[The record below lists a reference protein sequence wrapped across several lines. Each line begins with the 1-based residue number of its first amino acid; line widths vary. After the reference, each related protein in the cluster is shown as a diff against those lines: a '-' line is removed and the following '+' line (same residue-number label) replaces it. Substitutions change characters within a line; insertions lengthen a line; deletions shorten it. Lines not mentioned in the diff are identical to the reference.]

1 MHGVLTSSAHQ
12 VINRKGRSGKSNLI
26 HSTISY
32 SNVSDCLFF
41 FLFFLS
47 VFKWSSSQNSQIVH
61 VLRDPFNLF
70 SVLWLKKLY
79 ISFVIF
85 WGRLNKIH
93 PHSCF
98 PKQLYDLT
106 WILKKKKKRHFLW
119 YTCQWSHSHC
129 FYFANMQITD
139 TERYWKKTNG
149 YPCSL
154 TNSASTFLFY
164 IPQSPDQVSE

>member
-1 MHGVLTSSAHQ
+1 MFLT
-12 VINRKGRSGKSNLI
+12 V
-26 HSTISY
+26 
-32 SNVSDCLFF
+32 FF

-61 VLRDPFNLF
+61 LLRDPFNLF

-106 WILKKKKKRHFLW
+106 WILKKKKKKKTLSMVYLSMEPFSLFLL
-119 YTCQWSHSHC
+119 CKH
-129 FYFANMQITD
+129 ANN
-139 TERYWKKTNG
+139 RYWTILKKDKWIPMFSYHLCFHISFLYSSVSWSSKWINDNLRVRWQWILG
-149 YPCSL
+149 AFSL
-154 TNSASTFLFY
+154 HHG
-164 IPQSPDQVSE
+164 V